1 MAYRSRH
8 GFRYTSGYTGP
19 DYREPAWAGPA
30 RAKRMTSDYLAW
42 LQEERGMSREDAT
55 RHVDVMRSLPVASGD
70 PVGLLSWDHGARESR
85 ARVEDWISNRVCI
98 RTVQCWS
105 ATGKE
110 EYGLFPVR
118 CWSATAKEEYGLF
131 PLAFGE
137 PVDAPRWARFG
148 AGWGSLPKGSAPT
161 TYSLIVDGRCVD
173 SFLSKNRAKARAK
186 EIAA

>member
-1 MAYRSRH
+1 MASRSRH

-98 RTVQCWS
+98 RTV
-105 ATGKE
+105 
-110 EYGLFPVR
+110 R

-131 PLAFGE
+131 PLAFGK

-173 SFLSKNRAKARAK
+173 SFMSKNRAKARAK